1 MPIPNRYV
9 AVTCIATPV
18 RGTAPTHHRRS
29 QGHGGNRTRPPG
41 HEPGGLLTW
50 LPSYPTGVCSSTI
63 DRSPR
68 PVLFGSWASAG
79 AAPPTTRLTIACI
92 GALPS
97 RLCLSPGPG
106 RSPDQR
112 AARFTSARSLLG
124 LSNTWTVGLGGC
136 LRWPGWR
143 PHRPLASLVCLR
155 AASPLLRCSRRGVVC
170 LLGLPGLAVG
180 VAAVSAAWR
189 GRRGVSARISS
200 PSGRRRPSPPAP
212 RRPLHR

>member
-1 MPIPNRYV
+1 MSPAASLRGFLRIPRES
-9 AVTCIATPV
+9 APPRSTGRLGRSSLG
-18 RGTAPTHHRRS
+18 RGP
-29 QGHGGNRTRPPG
+29 
-41 HEPGGLLTW
+41 LLAQR
-50 LPSYPTGVCSSTI
+50 L
-63 DRSPR
+63 PR
-68 PVLFGSWASAG
+68 PDSRSRVSVLSRRVCAS
-79 AAPPTTRLTIACI
+79 
-92 GALPS
+92 
-97 RLCLSPGPG
+97 SPGPG